1 MKHRFSD
8 EMEKMIANMA
18 LDLTMKEYERQ
29 EEEKRLNQ
37 IKTLLNNL
45 IKPPRKQI
53 NGLTAGAYRNLPAD
67 GSSGTMQGFN
77 VQSPLFELEISKN
90 VKAETPENIQLAP
103 VPQTAQPKLR
113 GYAPQKPE
121 LRAKTDINPEI
132 NSIPPFE
139 LGIEKNVPLETQKN
153 TQIPPMQNN
162 MPQTTKP
169 ANPAGSI
176 INWNAIQSK
185 SPMNNKI
192 DLRLPDFII
201 DKANDFS
208 KAINNLQ
215 YKAMSSLL
223 KTLGKFLTDM
233 TAREYY
239 GLSANWGDNEQPTRK
254 MRKTNDFYKLKDIGR
269 QDLHRFMAEKIA
281 KAENL
286 DINNPDD
293 YKKIEDF
300 DIVVPKNNSEL
311 AAIIQRSP
319 KMEEFIRQNYDKIK
333 NGDFQKSVQ
342 SIKFPYEGFKDSDKF
357 NLFATIHRAD
367 LYDMKINPD
376 GSLTYILNDHYDFDP
391 AEHDENKSILYNL
404 IMDANNI
411 AVEQLKNKEIR
422 PYQILRPVTIPKEE
436 LERILR
442 NMK

>member
-1 MKHRFSD
+1 MKHWFSD

-90 VKAETPENIQLAP
+90 VKAEAPENIQLAP

-162 MPQTTKP
+162 M
-169 ANPAGSI
+169 
-176 INWNAIQSK
+176 
-185 SPMNNKI
+185 
-192 DLRLPDFII
+192 
-201 DKANDFS
+201 
-208 KAINNLQ
+208 
-215 YKAMSSLL
+215 
-223 KTLGKFLTDM
+223 
-233 TAREYY
+233 
-239 GLSANWGDNEQPTRK
+239 
-254 MRKTNDFYKLKDIGR
+254 
-269 QDLHRFMAEKIA
+269 
-281 KAENL
+281 L
-286 DINNPDD
+286 DINKQEQQFQSNDTPLLGGISINAE
-293 YKKIEDF
+293 KKKHPIRDNINKVERN
-300 DIVVPKNNSEL
+300 IGRALLPKRVENWFLGEEKDEKLINNE
-311 AAIIQRSP
+311 P
-319 KMEEFIRQNYDKIK
+319 KI
-333 NGDFQKSVQ
+333 
-342 SIKFPYEGFKDSDKF
+342 P
-357 NLFATIHRAD
+357 
-367 LYDMKINPD
+367 
-376 GSLTYILNDHYDFDP
+376 TY
-391 AEHDENKSILYNL
+391 
-404 IMDANNI
+404 
-411 AVEQLKNKEIR
+411 
-422 PYQILRPVTIPKEE
+422 EE
-436 LERILR
+436 LEADFKSGLISTEDFLYWVKMRSSVNNASADSDYLKERNKNIGKGVVAIGTAPIGGPKKLGKMLGTKYLSKILPKASKTFR
-442 NMK
+442 QNIGQSIVDVNTSTIVGDFLNKIIEPNNKSKHSIQEMAQNYSLDLISKWLKYKIYK

>member
-1 MKHRFSD
+1 
-8 EMEKMIANMA
+8 MA

-113 GYAPQKPE
+113 GYAQQKPE
-121 LRAKTDINPEI
+121 LRAKTDINPAI

-169 ANPAGSI
+169 ANQTVPT
-176 INWNAIQSK
+176 INQNTIS
-185 SPMNNKI
+185 SNIPRNNKNKV
-192 DLRLPDFII
+192 DLKLPNFIT

-357 NLFATIHRAD
+357 NLFATIHLAD

-442 NMK
+442 SMK